1 MREDEVAGV
10 GWDGMGSTETAITV
24 TAAMATGTA
33 HKGQRQ
39 WGGGCSRSKVIFT
52 KIMYLCEMM

>member
-1 MREDEVAGV
+1 MREDEGAGV
-10 GWDGMGSTETAITV
+10 GWDGMDSTETAVTV

-39 WGGGCSRSKVIFT
+39 WGGGYSRLKVIFT
-52 KIMYLCEMM
+52 KIMYVR